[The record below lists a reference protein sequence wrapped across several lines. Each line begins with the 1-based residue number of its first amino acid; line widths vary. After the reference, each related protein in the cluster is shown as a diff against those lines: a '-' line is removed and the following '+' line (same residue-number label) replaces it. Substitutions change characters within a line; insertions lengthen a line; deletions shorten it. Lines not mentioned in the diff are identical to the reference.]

1 MASFPFSLTPVSN
14 QAYMALTTPFG
25 GGTSTTG
32 PQWSAPNM
40 NMGFGPVASRGFPN
54 QYAQGFPSNNS
65 IMLPFANK
73 VSIDPQERKFDLG
86 MGELMFVRTS
96 EPGLKTLP
104 YPEYQFRNISRLN
117 MHLMTSEC
125 RKKYGASKSCD
136 LLLKDWQL
144 FGCQQRDPYDY
155 ASGDSGS
162 GIMLEQVST
171 VIVGQRARMW
181 NIWTASG
188 VDVRPGNHLW
198 IIPSRRKYKSPV
210 EEAMKAL
217 STEGMD
223 DDDDDDD
230 DDDPAAEYFWRMEPY
245 VTLTS
250 ANPPRSVYSNKHF
263 LSCPLYVGKV
273 VEMYGN
279 LIEQNQRFYLHALK
293 SVFPDK
299 PNDGYRQH
307 LYALNEVVVFIGV
320 R

>member
-1 MASFPFSLTPVSN
+1 
-14 QAYMALTTPFG
+14 
-25 GGTSTTG
+25 
-32 PQWSAPNM
+32 
-40 NMGFGPVASRGFPN
+40 
-54 QYAQGFPSNNS
+54 
-65 IMLPFANK
+65 MLPFANK
-73 VSIDPQERKFDLG
+73 VSIDPQERKYDLG

-125 RKKYGASKSCD
+125 RKKYGTSRSAKD
-136 LLLKDWQL
+136 LLRDWQL

-171 VIVGQRARMW
+171 IIVGQRARMW
-181 NIWTASG
+181 NFWTASG
-188 VDVRPGNHLW
+188 VDVRPGNRLW

-217 STEGMD
+217 SAKDSRKGEYD
-223 DDDDDDD
+223 DDDDDGPD
-230 DDDPAAEYFWRMEPY
+230 AEYYWRLEPY
-245 VTLTS
+245 VTVTS
-250 ANPPRSVYSNKHF
+250 ADPPLSVFSNRRF
-263 LSCPLYVGKV
+263 FSRPLLVGTV

-279 LIEQNQRFYLHALK
+279 TSEQNQKFYLHALK